1 MEKAQNFDLL
11 TCKNYEFHQSMHGDR
26 LDLGMVEHQQTDEQ
40 QKHNTVQNGGQTDPF
55 AGELLRLILVYP
67 VRGERLVVGRRAGRQ
82 KWQLLQRTKKG
93 WRRFVGVLNVL
104 IENADQHKKNSIE
117 QKIVR
122 HRLYNVWR
130 AYTVKPDFNE
140 HQREGKKDDE
150 QGERQGGQFEFEMSA
165 AGVERNEEGG
175 ERQYDSRIVGQID
188 QIEVEGG
195 FAFQID
201 VDLQERRIAL
211 FVHHLRLAQT
221 ALVDQTVDLAKGE
234 RVLSGDVQFGD
245 ALEKAA
251 QQQNASLLIFRIQ
264 GQINGAFGRNER
276 FWFEQNGAVALNA
289 NEGVVIA
296 DTNVA
301 EVTCGVDAVPCC
313 FEEFFG
319 LDC

>member
-1 MEKAQNFDLL
+1 M
-11 TCKNYEFHQSMHGDR
+11 
-26 LDLGMVEHQQTDEQ
+26 
-40 QKHNTVQNGGQTDPF
+40 
-55 AGELLRLILVYP
+55 
-67 VRGERLVVGRRAGRQ
+67 
-82 KWQLLQRTKKG
+82 
-93 WRRFVGVLNVL
+93 
-104 IENADQHKKNSIE
+104 
-117 QKIVR
+117 
-122 HRLYNVWR
+122 
-130 AYTVKPDFNE
+130 KPDFNE

-251 QQQNASLLIFRIQ
+251 QQQNASLLIFRI
-264 GQINGAFGRNER
+264 
-276 FWFEQNGAVALNA
+276 
-289 NEGVVIA
+289 
-296 DTNVA
+296 
-301 EVTCGVDAVPCC
+301 
-313 FEEFFG
+313 
-319 LDC
+319 